1 MASKK
6 SADEKPYGRN
16 TGAWH
21 QQVSRSNE
29 CDSLGGVSK
38 KSQQVDQ
45 NAKPVAAKP
54 YERDSSKDAS
64 TFDPREPQPKGSYD
78 CGGATRSSVKGNSTR
93 ANKRS

>member
-1 MASKK
+1 MVSKK

-21 QQVSRSNE
+21 QVVSKSDP
-29 CDSLGGVSK
+29 CDSHGKMSK
-38 KSQQVDQ
+38 ANQQVDQ
-45 NAKPVAAKP
+45 SAKPVAAKP
-54 YERDSSKDAS
+54 YERDSSKDES